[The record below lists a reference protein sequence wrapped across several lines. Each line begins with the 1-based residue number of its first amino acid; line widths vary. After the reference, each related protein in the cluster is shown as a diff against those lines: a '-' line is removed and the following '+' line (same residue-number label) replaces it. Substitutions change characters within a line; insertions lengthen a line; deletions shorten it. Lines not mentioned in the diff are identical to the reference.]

1 MLILYVLNFSSQSI
15 EIITLILHLCGLKVW
30 KLLLRF
36 QDEEIGLKP
45 STVTLSN
52 RKKIIIELKKKK
64 KSCQVSLFSETFV
77 LLLSEKLQLNF
88 ICISAYRR
96 DISICFLHWKVLPAS
111 TSLQTAL
118 LLEFIHLSCI
128 FLEKVISRP
137 NGKYLHCVFPFQL
150 RAG

>member
-1 MLILYVLNFSSQSI
+1 MLILYVLNFSGQSI

-64 KSCQVSLFSETFV
+64 KVPGF
-77 LLLSEKLQLNF
+77 F
-88 ICISAYRR
+88 I
-96 DISICFLHWKVLPAS
+96 L
-111 TSLQTAL
+111 
-118 LLEFIHLSCI
+118 
-128 FLEKVISRP
+128 
-137 NGKYLHCVFPFQL
+137 
-150 RAG
+150 